1 MIAELG
7 QIALILALILALVQA
22 SLPMLGAARNDA
34 ALMALARPTAYAQLL
49 FLTVAF
55 ALLTTLFVV
64 QDFSVLYVARNS
76 NSLLPLAYRFSAV
89 WGGHEGSLLLWV
101 LILGIWTGA

>member
-1 MIAELG
+1 
-7 QIALILALILALVQA
+7 
-22 SLPMLGAARNDA
+22 
-34 ALMALARPTAYAQLL
+34 MALARPAAYAQLL
-49 FLTVAF
+49 FLALAF
-55 ALLTTLFVV
+55 AMLTTLFVV

-101 LILGIWTGA
+101 LILGIWTGAVARLSHALPQPVVARVLAEIGRASCRERGCQYV